1 MATIQV
7 YHQEENR
14 YYQITVSLA
23 TAVLPTDN
31 TGQTTNYLTV
41 STNMKYPDGTAFPVF
56 RVVDLTDVPPGYTPP
71 DADWTELIN
80 HYIEYFVDE
89 AELGASSSS
98 SSLSS
103 SSSSSISSE
112 SSSSN
117 SSSSNSSSSS
127 SSP

>member
-14 YYQITVSLA
+14 FYQITVSLA

-31 TGQTTNYLTV
+31 LGRTTNYLTI

-56 RVVDLTDVPPGYTPP
+56 RVVDLTDVPPSYTPP
-71 DADWTELIN
+71 DADWTELVN
-80 HYIEYFVDE
+80 HYIAYFIDQ
-89 AELGASSSS
+89 AGLGYSSSS

-103 SSSSSISSE
+103 SSSSSISS
-112 SSSSN
+112 N
-117 SSSSNSSSSS
+117 SSSSHSLSSSSS